1 GAPPPPAGFTS
12 ARGCGWGAWPTKP
25 GNGTQAM
32 LAGRKGFLYAS
43 THEHPLFPGTG
54 HAPMPGVT
62 NVVNVPLHRFT
73 DSSEFRD
80 AFREFIVPAL
90 EGFGPQLLLVSA
102 GFDAHELDPL
112 ANLSLTTADYAWAT
126 EQLTYVA
133 NRFANGCIV
142 STLEGGYDLHALSEG
157 VAAHVRALM
166 ENTA

>member
-1 GAPPPPAGFTS
+1 
-12 ARGCGWGAWPTKP
+12 
-25 GNGTQAM
+25 
-32 LAGRKGFLYAS
+32 
-43 THEHPLFPGTG
+43 
-54 HAPMPGVT
+54 
-62 NVVNVPLHRFT
+62 
-73 DSSEFRD
+73 
-80 AFREFIVPAL
+80 FIVPAL
-90 EGFGPQLLLVSA
+90 EGFGPQLLIVSA

-142 STLEGGYDLHALSEG
+142 STLEGGYALHALSEG